1 MEVIKTRL
9 DGCVV
14 IKADKFGDDRG
25 FFMESFNQ
33 KKFQEVGI
41 SFDVKQINLAKS
53 ERNVL
58 RGLHFQKGSAA
69 QTKLVNV
76 TQGAVRDVVVDIRPN
91 SMTFMQH
98 FTYELTSPEVFLL
111 VPKGFAHGYFTLA
124 DETMFQYAV
133 DNYYSPT
140 EEGGILYNDPKLAID
155 WGFEK
160 TPSISKKDLEHKL
173 LV

>member
-1 MEVIKTRL
+1 MEVIKTPL

-14 IKADKFGDDRG
+14 IKADKFGDHRG

-33 KKFQEVGI
+33 QKFLEAGI
-41 SFDVKQINLAKS
+41 SFEVKQINLAKS
-53 ERNVL
+53 GKNVL
-58 RGLHFQKGSAA
+58 RGLHFQTGSAA
-69 QTKLVNV
+69 QTKLINV

-91 SMTFMQH
+91 SLTYLQH

-155 WGFEK
+155 WGFGE
-160 TPSISKKDLEHKL
+160 TPSVSKKDLKHNL
-173 LV
+173 LT

>member
-1 MEVIKTRL
+1 MEVIKTPI
-9 DGCVV
+9 DGCLV

-33 KKFQEVGI
+33 QKFQEAGI
-41 SFDVKQINLAKS
+41 SFEVKQINLAKS
-53 ERNVL
+53 EKNVL
-58 RGLHFQKGSAA
+58 RGLHFQKGDAA
-69 QTKLVNV
+69 QSKLVNV

-91 SMTFMQH
+91 SRTYMQH

-155 WGFEK
+155 WGFEE
-160 TPSISKKDLEHKL
+160 TPSVSIKDLKHKL
-173 LV
+173 LI